1 MMLASRFRIN
11 FISTRT
17 VSRFYSPENVLSQD
31 NKEKATSKFSTMQP
45 IRLSHFPPR
54 KAAVL
59 VPLCI
64 MEGKMALLYTLRTS
78 KLKNHRGE
86 VSFPG
91 GMIDDSDKDVTHAA
105 LRETREELGM
115 DPQCIDV
122 WGSGRQLVAR
132 GKTTVTPVLGY
143 IKRNF
148 KIKDLKLSRDEV
160 DDVFYVYL
168 EDLANPKFHGHT
180 QFRQGDMAF
189 DMPVFTGGKYR
200 IWGLTA
206 VMTYITLHSLLPSR
220 AYGHVI
226 KQLQPINIIP

>member
-1 MMLASRFRIN
+1 MLTSRIRIN
-11 FISTRT
+11 YVCERA
-17 VSRFYSPENVLSQD
+17 VSKFYSPENILSQE
-31 NKEKATSKFSTMQP
+31 NREKTTSKFSTMQP

-59 VPLCI
+59 VPLCL
-64 MEGKMALLYTLRTS
+64 MDGKMALLYTLRTS

-91 GMIDDSDKDVTHAA
+91 GMIDDSDKDVTEAA
-105 LRETREELGM
+105 LRETREELGIV
-115 DPQCIDV
+115 PECVDV

-143 IKRNF
+143 IKKNF

-160 DDVFYVYL
+160 DDAFYVTL
-168 EDLANPKFHGHT
+168 EDLCNPKLYRHT
-180 QFRQGDMAF
+180 QFRQDDTTF
-189 DMPVFTGGKYR
+189 NMPVFTGGKYR

-206 VMTYITLHSLLPSR
+206 VITYIALHSLLPAR
-220 AYGHVI
+220 AYNHQV
-226 KQLQPINIIP
+226 KQLQSIRIIP